1 MYILYYQMPHAWK
14 KGRKA
19 NARQELSS
27 FALSTILSLKV
38 IS

>member
-27 FALSTILSLKV
+27 FALSISAVMKV